1 MPFVPKKFIL
11 LYVFMI
17 FKLKYQ
23 KKQKI
28 NALTKDEAIYNKNEK
43 NLKTSKSAEKSA
55 NKSE

>member
-43 NLKTSKSAEKSA
+43 KLKTSKSAEKSA

>member
-28 NALTKDEAIYNKNEK
+28 NALTKDEAIYNKNER